1 MANYGSTL
9 TEGNE
14 RKMRKELCTRRRK
27 GRKARRDK
35 EKNCVREEE
44 RAEKQDEIKKRI
56 ILYTKN
62 NII

>member
-14 RKMRKELCTRRRK
+14 RKMIKELCTRRRK

-35 EKNCVREEE
+35 EK
-44 RAEKQDEIKKRI
+44 IL
-56 ILYTKN
+56 LYTKN